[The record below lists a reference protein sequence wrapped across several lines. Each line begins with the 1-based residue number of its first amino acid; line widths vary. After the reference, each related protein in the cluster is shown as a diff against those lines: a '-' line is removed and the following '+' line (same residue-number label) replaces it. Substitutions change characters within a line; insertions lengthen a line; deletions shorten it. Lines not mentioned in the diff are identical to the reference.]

1 MECLFGAI
9 SKQRY
14 LQNAFATW
22 SCRQKAQG
30 SWWWGRQAAGIVKTS
45 MKRRHQQQHGSLRAF
60 SYHVWYS
67 VSQNNSLAPHGA
79 RKISFTMHQGRW
91 CLNGVKSHLN
101 TSPGYKY
108 LSFFG
113 LPLPSSPTSFQNS
126 FSKFESVRSM
136 EPSVLRLLNCKC
148 QLNMFPPSA
157 KSSQNRA
164 HVYHESLWSVKNYT
178 IRLNVCFVLRT
189 KQNA

>member
-1 MECLFGAI
+1 MEYLFGAI
-9 SKQRY
+9 LKQRY
-14 LQNAFATW
+14 FQNAAATG
-22 SCRQKAQG
+22 SCPKTQG
-30 SWWWGRQAAGIVKTS
+30 FWWWGRLATESTKTS
-45 MKRRHQQQHGSLRAF
+45 AKIHTWTLHGSLRAF

-67 VSQNNSLAPHGA
+67 VSQHNSLATHGA
-79 RKISFTMHQGRW
+79 REISSALHHRRW
-91 CLNGVKSHLN
+91 CLNGVTSHLN

-108 LSFFG
+108 LPFFG
-113 LPLPSSPTSFQNS
+113 LPLPSSPTFFQNS
-126 FSKFESVRSM
+126 FSKFANVRFI

-189 KQNA
+189 KKHA